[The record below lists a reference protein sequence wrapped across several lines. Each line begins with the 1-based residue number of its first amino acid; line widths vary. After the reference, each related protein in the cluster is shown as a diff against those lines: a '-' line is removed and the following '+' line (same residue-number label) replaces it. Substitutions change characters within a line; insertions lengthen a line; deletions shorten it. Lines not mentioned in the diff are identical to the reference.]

1 MVITNELKIGGY
13 IIKEIDIETQDKIQ
27 LLEDGVD
34 VEEIMEDDFRI
45 LKILLYKDVD
55 REKKNLNV
63 IEIRRLLNAIDSY
76 IDESIEF
83 IKRKLKKGEKMKTNS
98 TKLFE
103 EMLKENASTDEKVDE
118 ASNIEK
124 SMNDAMN
131 KLSEAFEK
139 KLNEATE
146 NVNKIIEKY
155 EKENEKDEEDSEEV
169 NIGDNRSESVQ
180 SEEK

>member
-63 IEIRRLLNAIDSY
+63 LEIRRLLNAIDSY

-83 IKRKLKKGEKMKTNS
+83 IKKKIEERREDEDQFNKAIRRNAKRKC
-98 TKLFE
+98 F
-103 EMLKENASTDEKVDE
+103 
-118 ASNIEK
+118 
-124 SMNDAMN
+124 
-131 KLSEAFEK
+131 
-139 KLNEATE
+139 
-146 NVNKIIEKY
+146 
-155 EKENEKDEEDSEEV
+155 
-169 NIGDNRSESVQ
+169 NRREG
-180 SEEK
+180 